1 MLSRVLLQVLRNS
14 LTALLHSNEPCC
26 FRLPHHQTLF
36 AAGDSA
42 APDNV
47 TSASAA
53 AAQQLTCGCKL
64 RQNLDTSA
72 ISRLNEVTT
81 TRFFQPGSLDIQQCS
96 AAAEVSSCSR
106 PIHRIFRTGVLTEFP
121 FLLSVSSYE
130 TPDRVFCR
138 VIPYYYLQCRDS
150 RAVPLLETIVHVSS
164 LEDVEHR
171 PLAELAEL
179 DSENQVNPSSYPY
192 NIYTRFQQGR
202 GPRRGPIEYCENCRD
217 FSLRPL
223 ISTLSAGGHRQG
235 DRRAAAAAA
244 PGGLDGGRGGQLL
257 RGLHPLQRDRGAV
270 RRRARRRRQE
280 ESQRLP
286 RRRSGELQLQVCNFD
301 FNVLIFAIY
310 REGVYQG

>member
-96 AAAEVSSCSR
+96 AAAEVSSCSHPDTPDLPNRSSHGISVSPVSLLIRDTR
-106 PIHRIFRTGVLTEFP
+106 PCFLSRYSI
-121 FLLSVSSYE
+121 LLS
-130 TPDRVFCR
+130 
-138 VIPYYYLQCRDS
+138 
-150 RAVPLLETIVHVSS
+150 AVPRQPRGAAAG
-164 LEDVEHR
+164 DHR
-171 PLAELAEL
+171 AREQP
-179 DSENQVNPSSYPY
+179 
-192 NIYTRFQQGR
+192 RGR
-202 GPRRGPIEYCENCRD
+202 GAPTPG
-217 FSLRPL
+217 
-223 ISTLSAGGHRQG
+223 
-235 DRRAAAAAA
+235 RA
-244 PGGLDGGRGGQLL
+244 
-257 RGLHPLQRDRGAV
+257 
-270 RRRARRRRQE
+270 RRAR
-280 ESQRLP
+280 L
-286 RRRSGELQLQVCNFD
+286 GEPGQP
-301 FNVLIFAIY
+301 LIISL
-310 REGVYQG
+310 

>member
-81 TRFFQPGSLDIQQCS
+81 THFFQPGSLDIQQCS

-130 TPDRVFCR
+130 TPDRFFCR

-202 GPRRGPIEYCENCRD
+202 GPRRGPNRI
-217 FSLRPL
+217 L
-223 ISTLSAGGHRQG
+223 
-235 DRRAAAAAA
+235 
-244 PGGLDGGRGGQLL
+244 
-257 RGLHPLQRDRGAV
+257 
-270 RRRARRRRQE
+270 
-280 ESQRLP
+280 
-286 RRRSGELQLQVCNFD
+286 
-301 FNVLIFAIY
+301 
-310 REGVYQG
+310 